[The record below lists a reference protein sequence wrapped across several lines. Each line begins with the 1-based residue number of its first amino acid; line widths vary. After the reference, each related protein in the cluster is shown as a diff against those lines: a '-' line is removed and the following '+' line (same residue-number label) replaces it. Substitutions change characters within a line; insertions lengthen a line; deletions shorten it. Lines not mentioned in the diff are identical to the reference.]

1 MARLSGTNLR
11 WIAAAPII
19 ALATAASAAP
29 TNYMGV
35 NTHQP
40 KDHVLDSVKDLGMS
54 WVRID
59 FNWNQVEPKQGKFTW
74 SHFDKMI
81 NAAHARGLKVFPTI
95 GYGPSWATTDQD
107 SKKGTNDCPKPGL
120 YYKVT
125 KAAAAHYK
133 GKITHWGLW
142 NEPNLGGFCDC
153 TMQQWVD
160 RIVVEGVKGIKAGC
174 PSCKVLGP
182 ELASVGNKHA
192 QYLEASIVALKK
204 QNLMWDIITHHIYS
218 SFVELDITL
227 LACTGDT
234 FFNDLDSHRKCML
247 GPVVIYEG
255 PLSPREVLLK
265 HKLGH
270 LPLWLTETGLK
281 APITD
286 TKKQN
291 NQVTYY
297 RRVME
302 EQLKR
307 SWWTHTFFYE
317 IIDDNNWPDKWGMA
331 TVSGSNPKYPGS
343 YNKKP
348 VWALMQK
355 VLSKQPRYGGSGTD
369 CNDGLDNDY
378 DKKIDYPADTGCSS
392 ASDTTETP
400 GAPKPDTGVTPKYD
414 TGVTPK
420 YDTGVTPK
428 YDKGVIPKYDTGV
441 TPKYDQGGTCTYV
454 KCPPGHLCKDGK
466 CVPLG
471 GDGGTA
477 DTNSKTTD
485 SAPVGNPGAA
495 DPDTGGCTCSVDG
508 ERQVPALVLLLV
520 LLAAFGKNALF
531 AFFSR
536 RRGGRDR

>member
-1 MARLSGTNLR
+1 MGRIVGLNTR
-11 WIAAAPII
+11 WFVALGIL
-19 ALATAASAAP
+19 ALAVPVAATP
-29 TNYMGV
+29 TNFMGV
-35 NTHQP
+35 NAHQP
-40 KDHVLDSVKDLGMS
+40 MDHVLDGIKDLGMT

-59 FNWNQVEPKQGKFTW
+59 FNWFQAEPKQGQYNW
-74 SHFDKMI
+74 SLFDKMI
-81 NAAHARGLKVFPTI
+81 ASAQSRGLKVFPTA

-120 YYKVT
+120 YYKFT

-182 ELASVGNKHA
+182 ELASVGSKHA
-192 QYLEASIVALKK
+192 DYQEAAILALKK
-204 QNLMWDIITHHIYS
+204 NGLMWDIITHHIYS

-255 PLSPREVLLK
+255 PLSAREVLLK
-265 HKLGH
+265 YKLGH
-270 LPLWLTETGLK
+270 LPVWISETGLK

-286 TKKQN
+286 TKKQTE
-291 NQVTYY
+291 QVTYY

-317 IIDDNNWPDKWGMA
+317 IIDDNNFPDKWGMA
-331 TVSGSNPKYPGS
+331 TISGSSPKYPGS
-343 YNKKP
+343 YQKKP
-348 VWALMQK
+348 VWALMKK
-355 VLSKQPRYGGSGTD
+355 VLSKQPRYGGTGTD
-369 CNDGLDNDY
+369 CDDGLDNDY

-400 GAPKPDTGVTPKYD
+400 GTPKPDSGPPPVPDKGLPPKADTGVTPKAD

-420 YDTGVTPK
+420 TDTGVTPK
-428 YDKGVIPKYDTGV
+428 ADTGV
-441 TPKYDQGGTCTYV
+441 NPKADKGTP
-454 KCPPGHLCKDGK
+454 LDGATS
-466 CVPLG
+466 P
-471 GDGGTA
+471 DSSTA
-477 DTNSKTTD
+477 DLSTEGCGC
-485 SAPVGNPGAA
+485 AVGVSPMHLPGLML
-495 DPDTGGCTCSVDG
+495 G
-508 ERQVPALVLLLV
+508 LLL
-520 LLAAFGKNALF
+520 LAVWC
-531 AFFSR
+531 R
-536 RRGGRDR
+536 RR

>member
-1 MARLSGTNLR
+1 MGRIAMKNLR
-11 WIAAAPII
+11 W
-19 ALATAASAAP
+19 ATAACALALAATAAAAP
-29 TNYMGV
+29 TNFMGV

-40 KDHVLDSVKDLGMS
+40 ANHVLDGVKDLGMS

-59 FNWNQVEPKQGKFTW
+59 FNWNQVEAKQGKFSF

-107 SKKGTNDCPKPGL
+107 GKKGTNDCPKPGL

-125 KAAAAHYK
+125 KAAAAYYK

-153 TMQQWVD
+153 TKQQWVD

-174 PSCKVLGP
+174 PTCKVLGP
-182 ELASVGNKHA
+182 ELASVGSKHA
-192 QYLEASIVALKK
+192 DYLEASIQGLKK
-204 QNLMWDIITHHIYS
+204 HGLMWDIITHHIYS

-255 PLSPREVLLK
+255 PLSPREILLK

-286 TKKQN
+286 TKKQAE
-291 NQVTYY
+291 QLIYY
-297 RRVME
+297 RRVIE

-331 TVSGSNPKYPGS
+331 TVSGSNLKYPGS
-343 YNKKP
+343 YKKKP
-348 VWALMQK
+348 VWPFMKK
-355 VLSKQPRYGGSGTD
+355 VLAKQPKFGGTGTD

-392 ASDTTETP
+392 ASDTTETA
-400 GAPKPDTGVTPKYD
+400 GTPKPDSGVPDK
-414 TGVTPK
+414 GPPIK
-420 YDTGVTPK
+420 K
-428 YDKGVIPKYDTGV
+428 DKGVPPKQDKGV
-441 TPKYDQGGTCTYV
+441 GPKLDKGVGPKLDKNDPCAYV
-454 KCPPGHLCKDGK
+454 KCPPKHVCKNGK
-466 CVPLG
+466 CVADTGADTGVVDAGGKAADGAAGADGGGGG
-471 GDGGTA
+471 GD
-477 DTNSKTTD
+477 DE
-485 SAPVGNPGAA
+485 
-495 DPDTGGCTCSVDG
+495 GGCACAVG
-508 ERQVPALVLLLV
+508 GARHVPALLLLV
-520 LLAAFGKNALF
+520 GLALALL
-531 AFFSR
+531 R
-536 RRGGRDR
+536 RRRQSK